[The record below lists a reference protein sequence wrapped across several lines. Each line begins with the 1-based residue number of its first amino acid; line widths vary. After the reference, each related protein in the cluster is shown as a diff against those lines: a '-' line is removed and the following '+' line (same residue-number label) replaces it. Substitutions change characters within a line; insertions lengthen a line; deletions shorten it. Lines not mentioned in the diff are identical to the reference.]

1 MNCAPIF
8 DRLLL
13 YYLDFAIGFVAITAV
28 TVSITIAVVDAGFVG
43 GIDDGEVAQPGRFAM
58 IAGNGGEGGSGCS
71 FSNVERDIR

>member
-1 MNCAPIF
+1 MHCTPTF

-13 YYLDFAIGFVAITAV
+13 YYLDFAIGFV

-43 GIDDGEVAQPGRFAM
+43 GIDDGEVAQPGGFAM
-58 IAGNGGEGGSGCS
+58 IAGNGGEGGSGSS